1 MEEEIWKDVKGFEGL
16 YKVSSLGRLKNV
28 PHWVTR
34 EYITAKG
41 RKVKDKLYIEEK
53 IITLKKKKK
62 VKPNGKVLIYYG
74 ATLKEPNGK
83 YHNKL
88 IHRLVAEAFIPNDNN
103 YPIINHIDCNTQNNH
118 ISNLEWCSYKHN
130 NLHSDRINKSR
141 QSFLNNPNNRKP
153 ITVMDIEY
161 NILCNCTG
169 INDLLEKYPDINRNS
184 IYNCISKN
192 KIYKNKYRFR
202 YTLDSDKKLTTFKA

>member
-1 MEEEIWKDVKGFEGL
+1 MKEIWKDVKGFEGL
-16 YKVSSLGRLKNV
+16 YEVSNFGRLRNV
-28 PHWVTR
+28 PHFVTR
-34 EYITAKG
+34 EYNLKNGKRI
-41 RKVKDKLYIEEK
+41 KDRLFIKQTILKLQ
-53 IITLKKKKK
+53 KKKH
-62 VKPNGKVLIYYG
+62 VKNGYTAFYLGYALRKDNKYY
-74 ATLKEPNGK
+74 
-83 YHNKL
+83 NKL

-103 YPIINHIDCNTQNNH
+103 YSIINHIDCNTQNNH
-118 ISNLEWCSYKHN
+118 VSNLEWCSYKHN

-161 NILCNCTG
+161 NVLCNCTG

-184 IYNCISKN
+184 VYNCISKN